1 MCFFSASHS
10 LWISLF
16 SRCRGNRGQPCKF
29 IWGLGVAIVIV
40 VRPSNRIRNRK
51 LCVTDVGLLLV
62 KQQVGHQGSCRKRC
76 CGTKSKLKHLKRCV
90 NKCISQR
97 WKQNGLSKQMLENM
111 VYPKQMIHLVVE
123 KSFPANSLWSNRVYP
138 VLGKLIYLTFDCMW
152 LMFTINA
159 GKYIIQDPMFM
170 FNSMSPGRSWSSNK
184 KPTTKSKSSNSILG
198 YISRSLEASR
208 NISTTTTVI
217 ITVFSWVLV
226 NGWPFSLQRPIF
238 LTLRYPSLISMKH
251 GLHPLKLT

>member
-1 MCFFSASHS
+1 MVSRENDLFYLRYIFIHVFFFSQSFVMNFCFFS
-10 LWISLF
+10 LPWKPGPTLK
-16 SRCRGNRGQPCKF
+16 KF

-51 LCVTDVGLLLV
+51 LCVTDVGLLWV

-123 KSFPANSLWSNRVYP
+123 SLSQQTV
-138 VLGKLIYLTFDCMW
+138 C
-152 LMFTINA
+152 
-159 GKYIIQDPMFM
+159 
-170 FNSMSPGRSWSSNK
+170 
-184 KPTTKSKSSNSILG
+184 
-198 YISRSLEASR
+198 EATECIRFWR
-208 NISTTTTVI
+208 N
-217 ITVFSWVLV
+217 
-226 NGWPFSLQRPIF
+226 
-238 LTLRYPSLISMKH
+238 
-251 GLHPLKLT
+251 